1 MKTEETYDER
11 FQTKVLLEELP
22 RQWGWLL
29 ALGIFMV
36 VLGTIGMGVAFYVTL
51 ASVLIYSGFLIGAGI
66 LQLWQGIKAKE
77 TAWSGRTQQFL
88 VALFYLA
95 IAALI
100 IWDPIAASV
109 GLTLFL
115 GALLAGIGVIR
126 IADALRCRRS
136 GWQWTWTLIAGILNL
151 ILAAIILFSWPLSGL
166 WVVGLFISIEMIIN
180 GWLLIFVS
188 LEVRKKDQKV
198 AGSTL

>member
-11 FQTKVLLEELP
+11 FQTEILLEELP

-29 ALGIFMV
+29 ALGILMV
-36 VLGTIGMGVAFYVTL
+36 VLGTLGMGIAFYVTL

-100 IWDPIAASV
+100 IWDPIAASA

-115 GALLAGIGVIR
+115 GALLAGIGVVR
-126 IADALRCRRS
+126 IVDALRCRRA
-136 GWQWTWTLIAGILNL
+136 GWQWAWPLVAGILNL
-151 ILAAIILFSWPLSGL
+151 ILAAIILFSWPFSGL
-166 WVVGLFISIEMIIN
+166 WVIGLFISIEMIIN

-198 AGSTL
+198 AGSST

>member
-29 ALGIFMV
+29 ALGILMV
-36 VLGTIGMGVAFYVTL
+36 VLGTIGMGVAFYVPV

-126 IADALRCRRS
+126 IADALRCRRA

-151 ILAAIILFSWPLSGL
+151 ILAAIILFSWPFSGL
-166 WVVGLFISIEMIIN
+166 WVIGLFISIEMIIN

-188 LEVRKKDQKV
+188 LEVHKKDQKV

>member
-11 FQTKVLLEELP
+11 FQTETLLEELP

-29 ALGIFMV
+29 TLGILMV
-36 VLGTIGMGVAFYVTL
+36 VLGTLGMGIAFYVTL

-100 IWDPIAASV
+100 IWDPIAASA

-115 GALLAGIGVIR
+115 GALLAGIGVVR
-126 IADALRCRRS
+126 IVDALRCRRA

-151 ILAAIILFSWPLSGL
+151 ILAALILFSWPFSGL
-166 WVVGLFISIEMIIN
+166 WVIGLFISIEMIIN

-198 AGSTL
+198 AGSST